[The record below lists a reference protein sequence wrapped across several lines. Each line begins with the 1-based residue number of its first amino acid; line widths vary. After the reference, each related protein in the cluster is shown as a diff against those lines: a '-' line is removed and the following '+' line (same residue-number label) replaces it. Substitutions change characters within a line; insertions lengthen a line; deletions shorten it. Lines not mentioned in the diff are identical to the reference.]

1 MAKKPTTKTQPKKQA
16 PAPEPTP
23 EDRYSELISFLQQNV
38 ESPYIQATSKV
49 YPYNIAAQY
58 YGDQMPQQYAAA
70 SDYARNLAESE
81 NPKALV
87 DPAYYSAFKREIPLV
102 ISDYIP
108 AYRQKS
114 GVIQMPSP
122 ELYRQYMVDS
132 GKNSKT
138 IRENNFSPTSL
149 SEEEVN
155 KNLMNYWRDTLEHE
169 SGHVADEY
177 VSFTKRPSR
186 PFGEYD
192 PSSIRNLGYMS
203 QENHLVTGL
212 GKVQREYYSQTGKRF
227 ESPEEFKSFLFDLTQ
242 RKDTE
247 EAISKFSEEAKRTL
261 RYQIENAKDVK
272 NYYDSLEKWK
282 NGIPILRGF
291 EPLKQGDPDL
301 LEKSAQ
307 LIPALVQVD
316 GRQNLNA

>member
-1 MAKKPTTKTQPKKQA
+1 MAKKPTTKSQPKKQA
-16 PAPEPTP
+16 PVPEPTP
-23 EDRYSELISFLQQNV
+23 EERYSELISFLQQNV

-132 GKNSKT
+132 GKNLKS
-138 IRENNFSPTSL
+138 IRENNFSSAAL
-149 SEEEVN
+149 SEEEIN
-155 KNLMNYWRDTLEHE
+155 NNLMNYWRDTLEHE
-169 SGHVADEY
+169 SGHVADSY
-177 VSFTKRPSR
+177 VSFAKKQPVT
-186 PFGEYD
+186 YNTHD
-192 PSSIRNLGYMS
+192 LSSIKNLGYMS

-227 ESPEEFKSFLFDLTQ
+227 ESPEEFKNFLFDLA
-242 RKDTE
+242 KAEDTE
-247 EAISKFSEEAKRTL
+247 EAISRFSEEAKRTL
-261 RYQIENAKDVK
+261 RYQIENAKNIKSYQDDL
-272 NYYDSLEKWK
+272 NKWQ
-282 NGIPILRGF
+282 NSTRFFRGA
-291 EPLKQGDPDL
+291 EPKIKGDLDL
-301 LEKSAQ
+301 FEKSAE
-307 LIPALVQVD
+307 LIPALVQVND
-316 GRQNLNA
+316 RQSLNA